1 MPMQISQHTLDFFT
15 DLRYNNN
22 KEWFHNNQP
31 RYKLV
36 KNNIRN
42 FMQYLDNRLNE
53 VDVIERFKISR
64 INRDIRFS
72 KDKTIYKDYFWGSF
86 IRFGWERR
94 GGYVLSVDQEGRSF
108 CGGGFFKP
116 NPTDLLRI
124 RKEFE
129 VDENTINE
137 IIQSESFRNT
147 FGNLRGE
154 QVKTSPRGFSKDL
167 PNIDLIR
174 MKQFTVRRPFT
185 NAEVVRKDFVEQ
197 VFETYLEL
205 RPFFDYMSS
214 VLTTDLNGVPLLI
227 S

>member
-1 MPMQISQHTLDFFT
+1 MQIEQHTLDFFS

-36 KNNIRN
+36 KKNIRD
-42 FMQYLDNRLNE
+42 FMQHLDMLLNE

-86 IRFGWERR
+86 IRFGKERR

-108 CGGGFFKP
+108 CGGGFYKP
-116 NPTDLLRI
+116 NPPDLLRI

-129 VDENTINE
+129 VDEKSIHD
-137 IIQSESFRNT
+137 IIQSKKFKDT
-147 FGNLRGE
+147 FGSLIGE
-154 QVKTSPRGFSKDL
+154 QVRTSPRGFSKEL

-174 MKQFTVRRPFT
+174 MKQFTVRHSFS
-185 NAEVVRKDFVEQ
+185 NAEVVRKDFADQ
-197 VFETYLEL
+197 VFESFRTL

-214 VLTTDLNGVPLLI
+214 VLTTDMNGEPVF
-227 S
+227 